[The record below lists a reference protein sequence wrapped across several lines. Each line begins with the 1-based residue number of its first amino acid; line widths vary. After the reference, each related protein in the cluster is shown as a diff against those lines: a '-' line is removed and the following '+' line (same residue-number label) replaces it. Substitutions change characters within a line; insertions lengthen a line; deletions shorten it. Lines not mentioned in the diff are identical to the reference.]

1 MHRRR
6 FLGGLGILAAGAAV
20 PWIGCSRTSAAA
32 RPREILIIRHAE
44 EPEKGETIHLN
55 DRGRRRAE
63 ALVTLFPARF
73 QAPQFLFAARPT
85 VHTNRSVETLEPLAE
100 ALGLTIDQ
108 HFDDAQYVKL
118 ARTLA
123 EPTYNS
129 SGVLICWQHS
139 TIPELAQALGVPSP
153 PKWSEQRYDRIWQIR
168 YGATGA
174 TLGDL
179 PQNLL
184 AKDSR

>member
-6 FLGGLGILAAGAAV
+6 FLGGLGVLAAGAAV
-20 PWIGCSRTSAAA
+20 PWIGCSRTQAAA
-32 RPREILIIRHAE
+32 KPREILIIRHAE
-44 EPEKGETIHLN
+44 EPEKGIHLN

-63 ALVTLFPARF
+63 ALITLFPARF

-85 VHTNRSVETLEPLAE
+85 VHTNRSVETLEPLAG

-108 HFDDAQYVKL
+108 HFDDVQYAKL
-118 ARTLA
+118 AQTLA

-139 TIPELAQALGVPSP
+139 TIPELAQALGVTKT

-168 YGATGA
+168 YGASGA

-179 PQNLL
+179 PQALL
-184 AKDSR
+184 AEDSR

>member
-20 PWIGCSRTSAAA
+20 PWFGCSRTSAAMK
-32 RPREILIIRHAE
+32 PRDILIIRHAE
-44 EPEKGETIHLN
+44 EPEKGESIHLN

-100 ALGLTIDQ
+100 ALGLSIDQ
-108 HFDDAQYVKL
+108 HFDDVQFAKL
-118 ARTLA
+118 ARTLS
-123 EPTYNS
+123 EPAY
-129 SGVLICWQHS
+129 SGSRVLICWQHS
-139 TIPELAQALGVPSP
+139 TIPDLARALGVPAP
-153 PKWSEQRYDRIWQIR
+153 PKWPEQNYDRLWEIK
-168 YGATGA
+168 YDAAGA
-174 TLGDL
+174 TLADL
-179 PQNLL
+179 PQSLL
-184 AKDSR
+184 PKDSR